1 MSLRRFIRTVCYVL
15 LVSSGLL
22 QAAHAPFT
30 VTVATP
36 KYVAR
41 TFLLWQQKTPCQQVK
56 QYSSPYASRGTV
68 ELVIICRALYEAGL
82 NFSLDLL
89 EAPNYSRALLDVK
102 SGRAIISAETVWD
115 QEITE
120 EFHVSKLIIPSNKF
134 VKGVYVRSGDNRLNN
149 VRNIDD
155 LRKFRGVMVKNWIID
170 WYTMENMNLTMFPVN
185 SIESLYYMIETE
197 RADYTLLEF
206 NQAAHQARRVK
217 HIQLQI
223 VPGIKIRLEG
233 ERFFVV
239 SKKAK
244 YHDLVFSFLQ
254 QGLDVLQKN
263 GEIHRAYQESG
274 FFNPVM
280 KDWILLNP

>member
-1 MSLRRFIRTVCYVL
+1 MRFLRGVLCGL
-15 LVSSGLL
+15 LVLSGYL
-22 QAAHAPFT
+22 QAAHAPLT

-41 TFLLWQQKTPCQQVK
+41 TFLRWQQKEPCQQVK
-56 QYSSPYASRGTV
+56 HYSSPYANRGTV
-68 ELVIICRALYEAGL
+68 ELIIICRALYEAGL

-102 SGRAIISAETVWD
+102 SGRAMISAETVWD

-120 EFHVSKLIIPSNKF
+120 EFHVSKLIIPSKKF
-134 VKGVYVRSGDNRLNN
+134 VKGIYVRSGDNRLNN
-149 VRNIDD
+149 VRSIDD

-185 SIESLYYMIETE
+185 SIESLYYMIESE
-197 RADYTLLEF
+197 RADYTLFEF
-206 NQAAHQARRVK
+206 NQAVHQARRVK

-223 VPGIKIRLEG
+223 IPGIKIRLDG

-244 YHDLVFSFLQ
+244 YDDLVFSFLQ

-263 GEIHRAYQESG
+263 GEIHRAYRESG

-280 KDWILLNP
+280 DDWILLNP